1 MNLERPEDE
10 SLDDCEHVLKR
21 VYEFLDNEVDEA
33 TGDAIR
39 HHLSMCEPC
48 LERFDVEDAI
58 KSLVHQRCGGDVA
71 PNHLRAKIVSQL
83 IVIRK
88 TL

>member
-1 MNLERPEDE
+1 MNVERPEDK

-71 PNHLRAKIVSQL
+71 PNHLRAKIVSRL
-83 IVIRK
+83 TVIRK

>member
-1 MNLERPEDE
+1 MNVERPDDV

-21 VYEFLDNEVDEA
+21 VYEFLDNEVDDA

-39 HHLSMCEPC
+39 RHLSMCEPC
-48 LERFDVEDAI
+48 LERFDVEEAV
-58 KSLVHQRCGGDVA
+58 KSLVHRRCGGETA
-71 PNHLRAKIVSQL
+71 PTHLRAKIVSQL
-83 IVIRK
+83 TVFRK